1 MTWVCD
7 LSADAMRRRLR
18 IDTDLDEDD
27 DLEAIIEQ
35 AKSSVINSVDSTIDE
50 SEYEKQPLFER
61 AVLFLFAEWYFN
73 NIPVS
78 DGSGTPTAIPF
89 SVNMVITQLK
99 GMMTG
104 GDESGSDSPTQQV

>member
-1 MTWVCD
+1 
-7 LSADAMRRRLR
+7 MRRRLR
-18 IDTDLDEDD
+18 IDADLDSDD
-27 DLEAIIEQ
+27 DINAIVEQ
-35 AKSSVINSVDSTIDE
+35 AKSSIIHSVDSTIDE

-73 NIPVS
+73 TIPVS

-99 GMMTG
+99 SLMVG
-104 GDESGSDSPTQQV
+104 GDDSGSDSSTQQI